1 MAGKIKHRF
10 VSPVADAGNPN
21 EVGPSEWNDSL
32 VLSEGTEGQVPVR
45 RLALSDGYE
54 LITLCA
60 PPSNVQ
66 TGAAQNSGAGETD
79 LMSFTLPANHLSVN
93 NKAIRVRAFG
103 TTAANATAKTLK
115 LYFGSAVVTLNPVTA
130 APNGIAWEAEAV
142 IIRTGVDA
150 QRMLVQ
156 AKTGVTNEVLSNTA
170 PTQDDGANIIIK
182 VTGQGGANGDITQN
196 ALLVEYLG

>member
-1 MAGKIKHRF
+1 MAGKLKHRF
-10 VSPVADAGNPN
+10 VSPVADAGNAN

-45 RLALSDGYE
+45 RLALADGYE

-66 TGAAQNSGAGETD
+66 TGAIQNSGAGETD
-79 LMSFTLPANHLSVN
+79 LMSFTIPANHFSVN

-103 TTAANATAKTLK
+103 TTAANATVKTLK
-115 LYFGSAVVTLNPVTA
+115 LYFGSAVVTFNPVTT
-130 APNGIAWEAEAV
+130 APNAQNWEVEAV

-150 QRMLVQ
+150 QRMRVRGQ
-156 AKTGVTNEVLSNTA
+156 VGVVNEVLSNTA
-170 PTQDDGANIIIK
+170 PTQDDGAAIIVKI
-182 VTGQGGANGDITQN
+182 TGQGGANGDITQH
-196 ALLVEYLG
+196 ALVVEYLG